1 MADIQSIYF
10 AKDVIPDS
18 NEHGTRIILREL
30 RFMVFRQET
39 FFVVVSMINLDYEAE
54 HIITIQFRDS
64 VNNKKIAEIEGQLL
78 IDPEKPDFLK
88 PGFIMVEQISSLPDT
103 IDNSC
108 NVVVSLTESGKFVAK
123 SSTTLLMS
131 REVNPFGE

>member
-10 AKDVIPDS
+10 AKDVIADS

-54 HIITIQFRDS
+54 HIITMANYKF
-64 VNNKKIAEIEGQLL
+64 NPN
-78 IDPEKPDFLK
+78 K
-88 PGFIMVEQISSLPDT
+88 PGIFQWQSVDDVFLMVVD
-103 IDNSC
+103 
-108 NVVVSLTESGKFVAK
+108 
-123 SSTTLLMS
+123 
-131 REVNPFGE
+131 